1 MSIVKKL
8 SMATTGAAFIALGTF
23 GTAPAT
29 AALIDFSFTTSSGGT
44 GSFTLD
50 TDTPPG
56 SEPAILEPDIPEA
69 VGILYPKAVSNYSFS
84 SSYLTFNNV
93 TADWIVAPSITSD
106 FIGLPPNVRGVLSG
120 PTYPSGCTTTPP
132 NFTCLFDV
140 AVIYSVNRTDLP
152 VLDDNPLSYSR
163 VLGIDFY
170 NPTTGELRLREDI
183 TSFQVVPEPDSALSL
198 LGFGIGGYG
207 LLLKRKMN
215 RKKAAIKP

>member
-1 MSIVKKL
+1 MQRL
-8 SMATTGAAFIALGTF
+8 SMAALGAVFIAVGTG

-29 AALIDFSFTTSSGGT
+29 AALLDFSFTTSSGGT

-106 FIGLPPNVRGVLSG
+106 FIGLPPNVMGVLSG

-140 AVIYSVNRTDLP
+140 AVIYSGDQTELP
-152 VLDDNPLSYSR
+152 VLDSNPLSYSR
-163 VLGIDFY
+163 VLGIDFSD
-170 NPTTGELRLREDI
+170 PTAGELRLREDI
-183 TSFQVVPEPDSALSL
+183 TNFQVVPEPNSI
-198 LGFGIGGYG
+198 LGILAFGIGGYG
-207 LLLKRKMN
+207 LLKHKMS
-215 RKKAAIKP
+215 KKKQ